1 MSELEK
7 TCGNCKYR
15 GKDLIEDRGWL
26 EDPTIPDDIRERY
39 FTCDFIKHNDGTYG
53 YIWNEKA
60 TKDYPVPY
68 IREPVP
74 KTKAFTCDGSDYHS
88 ALCVSSDFG
97 CNQWEAKD

>member
-15 GKDLIEDRGWL
+15 GKDLIEKTGYINNPNMADNIK
-26 EDPTIPDDIRERY
+26 ECY
-39 FTCDFIKHNDGTYG
+39 FTCELIKHKASGLN
-53 YIWNEKA
+53 YIWNEKPS
-60 TKDYPVPY
+60 KDDPDGLHLGDIPT
-68 IREPVP
+68 EP
-74 KTKAFTCDGSDYHS
+74 AFTYDGSDYHS